1 MGTKVN
7 GICKIQHC
15 IRGSLK
21 YPTQK
26 LIGGED
32 QLGHKPLL
40 SLEPNRCRIFS
51 IQNTLVTIALLT
63 FMSRFSS
70 NIRSF
75 RILFIR
81 IFDFVTYFSYNGHQ
95 RLGEKLGTSL
105 VMCRSAHII
114 KYKYKKRKEKRE
126 AFHWLCIFVCVK
138 VFAGKIMQ
146 ETPNEKLIQHTWTL
160 YFTPKPQFIV

>member
-7 GICKIQHC
+7 GICKIQHS

-63 FMSRFSS
+63 FMSRFTIVTFDLSGFSS
-70 NIRSF
+70 SAFLTLSHTFPIIATRDQERN
-75 RILFIR
+75 
-81 IFDFVTYFSYNGHQ
+81 Q
-95 RLGEKLGTSL
+95 EL
-105 VMCRSAHII
+105 VWLCDAHII
-114 KYKYKKRKEKRE
+114 KYKYKKKKKKKGE
-126 AFHWLCIFVCVK
+126 AFHWFCIFVCVK
-138 VFAGKIMQ
+138 SFCQGNNTGYSK
-146 ETPNEKLIQHTWTL
+146 
-160 YFTPKPQFIV
+160 